1 MGVRQLWGL
10 YRLEQLLSGIPPFPK
25 TACRRNSEQI
35 ELKSFQL
42 LCFAILL
49 SSTASKDFPSVVG
62 WTPVSRTILVAVS
75 VLPYRRWFASLSGS
89 TVAPPRDTPANSP
102 SALPQVRISA
112 SDALAPVAPG
122 PAAAL

>member
-1 MGVRQLWGL
+1 MVKRKRCVQIQFDRADIVRDVRS
-10 YRLEQLLSGIPPFPK
+10 RLPLAK
-25 TACRRNSEQI
+25 NACRPNSEQI

-42 LCFAILL
+42 LCFVSLL
-49 SSTASKDFPSVVG
+49 SSTATKDLPSVVG

-102 SALPQVRISA
+102 SAFP
-112 SDALAPVAPG
+112 
-122 PAAAL
+122 